1 MEQFFGDFKK
11 DFQIS
16 QEYLTLGFSP
26 SSVPLKQRWRNNG
39 LSADF
44 LADYLTTFFP
54 EDPDNPTSSQRQV
67 EIKGAV
73 SYIANELLENSMKFC
88 NETLSHPI
96 SISLELEPDR
106 IIFVSINSVAP
117 KQVAKFQAF
126 IEELLAS
133 DPDEFYVLQLERSA
147 EEENIGQSGLGFLTM
162 INDYNAKLGWK
173 FEEIS
178 QEPQVVVVTTMVQL
192 EI

>member
-1 MEQFFGDFKK
+1 MEQIFGDFKT

-67 EIKGAV
+67 EIKSAV

-88 NETLSHPI
+88 DESLTNPI

-106 IIFVSINSVAP
+106 IIFISTNTVAP
-117 KQVAKFQAF
+117 EQVAKFQAF

-147 EEENIGQSGLGFLTM
+147 EEENSGQSGLGFLTM

-178 QEPQVVVVTTMVQL
+178 QSPQVITVTTMVQL
-192 EI
+192 NI

>member
-88 NETLSHPI
+88 DEALSHPI

-117 KQVAKFQAF
+117 KQVAKFHAF

-178 QEPQVVVVTTMVQL
+178 QEPQVIVVTTMVQL

>member
-1 MEQFFGDFKK
+1 MEQIFGDFKT

-67 EIKGAV
+67 EIKSAV

-88 NETLSHPI
+88 DESLTNPI

-106 IIFVSINSVAP
+106 IIFISTNTVAP
-117 KQVAKFQAF
+117 EQVAKFQAF

-147 EEENIGQSGLGFLTM
+147 EEEHSGQSGLGFLTM

-173 FEEIS
+173 FEERS
-178 QEPQVVVVTTMVQL
+178 QYPQVITVTTMVQL
-192 EI
+192 NI